1 MNLNDFFSKPTR
13 IKEAYANNYPS
24 YPAADAADASS
35 DSEPTFDRLTG
46 EPKFDRLAKTGKE
59 PELDFRNGLNTDDDE
74 TENEP
79 ELGTFRMG
87 KPVEPDAADTDAF
100 MSAVDSYGEQNP
112 YMQSW
117 GGKYADQDTRVAPL
131 RPGEFNVGGTTW
143 RRVYPADAAG
153 TGAEVNRSSIAP
165 YGWRYVEKGADPST
179 YTFIDPKDKAVAA
192 PAAAASRSASAPP
205 ALDLTPKSKYKLD
218 LARSQVPVDAS
229 GANPNIDDA
238 TRARARAWAAA
249 KNSGVDTVGNI
260 EKRVAAKPTAT
271 SADGTAALPTP
282 AAAPAVVKP
291 VVVVPPAAPVAVKPV
306 VMVPPAAAATTLKDL
321 PAEKPMS
328 WKDIAQANGIDHP
341 NLIMPGQVLKI
352 PGRADYTVKPG
363 DTLADIAAGKT
374 KAPKYQPTTPTAGDT
389 QPAAAAVLKKHP
401 NIGTLAPIPR
411 DVMKD
416 LGMDAQTKKEIA
428 KYGREELLTPAIIQQ
443 QKQADADIAAIDA
456 KMRARAAAQ
465 AARKKTNE
473 DDQTVPNEFK
483 WGQPSWT
490 ARDGTVLAYDK
501 KTNAYN
507 MSSGPTKPDPNTMM
521 SGIWNQRTT
530 MKNGQPVNAFD
541 RTFIAMNPATGTGHY
556 TRSSQEGDNEPT
568 QIHRRDVP
576 ADELAK
582 LRADAGIPPKAD
594 DIDEGTFD
602 DQTQVSSIDRDWT
615 TDNNGQAD
623 HHFSSTSFQTD
634 PNDPNNNSYMDRQDH
649 NGVATQT
656 YAKNVTPKWMS
667 NLKSTAG
674 LPGAAPAAQPPSQ
687 YPTQAGQGMNNRPFA
702 AYSTPPGQTEIT
714 RESLDRMQSLAG
726 IRKK

>member
-24 YPAADAADASS
+24 YPAADAANASSDS
-35 DSEPTFDRLTG
+35 DSEPTFN
-46 EPKFDRLAKTGKE
+46 RLAKTGKE
-59 PELDFRNGLNTDDDE
+59 PEFDFRTGLDVGDDETDYE

-87 KPVEPDAADTDAF
+87 KPVEPDDADTDAF

-165 YGWRYVEKGADPST
+165 YGWRYVEKGEDPST

-205 ALDLTPKSKYKLD
+205 ALDLTPKSKYKFD
-218 LARSQVPVDAS
+218 QTTQSQVPIN
-229 GANPNIDDA
+229 GANPNIDDD
-238 TRARARAWAAA
+238 TRARARAWAAQ
-249 KNSGVDTVGNI
+249 KNAPG
-260 EKRVAAKPTAT
+260 
-271 SADGTAALPTP
+271 AALAGAMRSSGTP
-282 AAAPAVVKP
+282 VDIKPAPAPAAPAVVKP
-291 VVVVPPAAPVAVKPV
+291 VVEPVAVKPV
-306 VMVPPAAAATTLKDL
+306 VVPPAAAATTLKDL
-321 PAEKPMS
+321 PTEKPTS
-328 WKDIAQANGIDHP
+328 WKDIAQANNISNP
-341 NLIMPGQVLKI
+341 NRIMPGQVLKI
-352 PGRADYTVKPG
+352 PGQADYTVKPG

-374 KAPKYQPTTPTAGDT
+374 QTPKYTPSPGQD
-389 QPAAAAVLKKHP
+389 PAYVAALEKLKKNP
-401 NIGTLAPIPR
+401 NLGTLAPLPL
-411 DVMKD
+411 DMQKA
-416 LGMDAQTKKEIA
+416 LGTGTVTTKTYDPFGKEIN
-428 KYGREELLTPAIIQQ
+428 KKVGREEILTPAMIQQ

-456 KMRARAAAQ
+456 KMRARAERAAN
-465 AARKKTNE
+465 RKKTNE

-501 KTNAYN
+501 NTNAYN

-530 MKNGQPVNAFD
+530 MKNGQPVNAVD

-568 QIHRRDVP
+568 QIHRRDVS

-582 LRADAGIPPKAD
+582 LRADAGIPPRAD
-594 DIDEGTFD
+594 DVDEGSFD
-602 DQTQVSSIDRDWT
+602 DQTQVSSIERDST
-615 TDNNGQAD
+615 SDTGGPAD
-623 HHFSSTSFQTD
+623 HHFSSTTFQTD
-634 PNDPNNNSYMDRQDH
+634 PNDPNNNSYLDRQDH
-649 NGVATQT
+649 NGVESST
-656 YAKNVTPKWMS
+656 YARNVTPKWMS
-667 NLKSTAG
+667 NLKATAG
-674 LPGAAPAAQPPSQ
+674 LPGAKPAAQPPSQ
-687 YPTQAGQGMNNRPFA
+687 YPTQAGQGMNNKPFA
-702 AYSTPPGQTEIT
+702 AYSTPPGEMEIY
-714 RESLDRMQSLAG
+714 RESIDRMRFLAG
-726 IRKK
+726 IRRK